1 MLGALGVAHARPA
14 SWHATRA
21 LTSQLLQDARGR
33 VLEAVHAVRG
43 TDVRVFGAIAR
54 GTDQPGSEI
63 DPLGTF
69 PREADIVTLLTLEE
83 GPSDLLRVPVNVIST
98 GSSEAMLARA
108 R

>member
-14 SWHATRA
+14 SRHATRA

-43 TDVRVFGAIAR
+43 TGVRVFGAIAR